1 MSMFSQANF
10 HCDSASAI
18 FRCDQYEAAKATCAS
33 VTPGSFRTTYPSI
46 TRLQQHIAQKHFRSL
61 SLSLSLFS
69 LLLQLLAVLPS
80 CKLCN
85 ITDMTSTYLLRLG
98 LRTSPTIQI
107 SGTIWGLEQKWH

>member
-61 SLSLSLFS
+61 SLSLSSLCFFSCLLFFLPASCATS
-69 LLLQLLAVLPS
+69 L
-80 CKLCN
+80 
-85 ITDMTSTYLLRLG
+85 T
-98 LRTSPTIQI
+98 
-107 SGTIWGLEQKWH
+107 

>member
-61 SLSLSLFS
+61 SLSLGHEGRS
-69 LLLQLLAVLPS
+69 
-80 CKLCN
+80 
-85 ITDMTSTYLLRLG
+85 
-98 LRTSPTIQI
+98 SPPYIMPTQRVVGRKG
-107 SGTIWGLEQKWH
+107 SENRV